1 MRVTSKLKVLICIL
15 FVAASFGWAQGATV
29 RVAVPTLSMVV
40 IAFTAAKERGY
51 YRDEGLDVDLVQM
64 RDTLGIS
71 ALIGG
76 NAEFASMSGAG
87 MTAMLGGAPL
97 RFAFSS
103 FFRPMFWLYAKPE
116 FADLKALK
124 GKRIGVTGLGSG
136 PDNLLREI
144 LKRAGIEGG
153 RDTT

>member
-1 MRVTSKLKVLICIL
+1 MRVTSKLKVLICLL
-15 FVAASFGWAQGATV
+15 FVAGPFERAQAATV

-40 IAFTAAKERGY
+40 IAVTAAKERGY

-97 RFAFSS
+97 RF
-103 FFRPMFWLYAKPE
+103 
-116 FADLKALK
+116 
-124 GKRIGVTGLGSG
+124 
-136 PDNLLREI
+136 
-144 LKRAGIEGG
+144 
-153 RDTT
+153 

>member
-40 IAFTAAKERGY
+40 IAFTAAKEKGY

-71 ALIGG
+71 ALVGG
-76 NAEFASMSGAG
+76 NTEFASMSGAG

-97 RFAFSS
+97 RF
-103 FFRPMFWLYAKPE
+103 
-116 FADLKALK
+116 
-124 GKRIGVTGLGSG
+124 
-136 PDNLLREI
+136 
-144 LKRAGIEGG
+144 
-153 RDTT
+153 